1 MVCKKCGSGSKVTD
15 SQTCKGGVY
24 RIRRC
29 PKCGEYMYTKEFEMG
44 KDMVI
49 DNIHR
54 IRNEKK
60 RNRRGKNG
68 ND

>member
-29 PKCGEYMYTKEFEMG
+29 PKCGERMYTKEFEMG
-44 KDMVI
+44 KDMVVAQ
-49 DNIHR
+49 DKKR
-54 IRNEKK
+54 EKK
-60 RNRRGKNG
+60 KQEG
-68 ND
+68 